1 MGSTVTTGKMA
12 AAFRM
17 TQGRTC
23 FVLFERVHETNVSPR
38 IPEWQCGFIGT
49 AHAVVRQIFGWASS
63 CEGGMLRG
71 RDGAIKPENYIAAWF
86 RELANPT
93 IMPDRLI
100 RLYASDSWSAPLPP
114 DNETLLA
121 GIEEQGREDFAQAIR
136 AGQVADLSLHAHAD
150 VLLALYG
157 KEQAGRQTLPAW
169 RILKGHDRPHEPERN
184 RSLGYAPE
192 AAPAKIAP
200 PPQAI
205 RINKH
210 DRLLKDAD
218 GRWVN
223 KGWPYSII
231 GQRISAMS
239 DQEIETPGYYRRGIP
254 LLREAIEKAPWPP
267 EGTIARLDRSACK
280 SRRAL
285 EQFDYRVAHEALHG
299 PDGTVA
305 LPWSKEIG
313 AAVAYIP
320 REAISWEIP
329 EAMVAYPHRIPQ
341 ASAAQKK
348 GR

>member
-49 AHAVVRQIFGWASS
+49 AHAAVRQIFDWASS

-71 RDGAIKPENYIAAWF
+71 RDGYIKPENYIAAWL
-86 RELANPT
+86 RELANPL
-93 IMPDRLI
+93 IMPDRPI
-100 RLYASDSWSAPLPP
+100 RLYASESWSAPLPS
-114 DNETLLA
+114 DNEELL
-121 GIEEQGREDFAQAIR
+121 GRIEAQGREDFAQTIR
-136 AGQVADLSLHAHAD
+136 AGQVAELSLHAHAD
-150 VLLALYG
+150 LLLALYG
-157 KEQAGRQTLPAW
+157 QEQTGPRTLQAW
-169 RILKGHDRPHEPERN
+169 RILKGHDRPHDPERDP
-184 RSLGYAPE
+184 SLGYAPE
-192 AAPAKIAP
+192 AAPVKIAP

-205 RINKH
+205 RINEH

-239 DQEIETPGYYRRGIP
+239 DQEIETPGYYRRAIP
-254 LLREAIEKAPWPP
+254 LLREAIETAPWPP
-267 EGTIARLDRSACK
+267 EGTIARLDRSACQTK
-280 SRRAL
+280 RDL
-285 EQFDYRVAHEALHG
+285 EQFDYSAGRASLDIPE
-299 PDGTVA
+299 DGCA

-313 AAVAYIP
+313 AALASFP
-320 REAISWEIP
+320 NEAVTWE
-329 EAMVAYPHRIPQ
+329 A
-341 ASAAQKK
+341 AAQAP
-348 GR
+348 